1 VQIAAMPTGSL
12 TVSEQPSAIVQ
23 ILCEKCGRQGQYRKA
38 TLIDKY
44 GGDVAL
50 PDG

>member
-1 VQIAAMPTGSL
+1 MSTGSL
-12 TVSEQPSAIVQ
+12 TLSEHPGATVQ
-23 ILCEKCGRQGQYRKA
+23 IVCEKCDRQGQYRKA